1 MHPFHVCT
9 ILKSKFSRRNF
20 PKGLR
25 RLKIISRKKPATVGG
40 STRGIVRIPSNTAL
54 VTGFIFIIFL
64 AHQIPRKNA
73 MVVATAPVFKEIH
86 KGDQLISCINSL
98 IIHSPM
104 YRALANS
111 YFYVTLLFSPAQWK
125 LPRFLLLLSQ
135 FSDLPVY
142 LPLPL
147 CRSLPLQQYKG

>member
-73 MVVATAPVFKEIH
+73 IVVATAPVFREIH

-104 YRALANS
+104 YRALVNS
-111 YFYVTLLFSPAQWK
+111 YFYVTLLFSPAQWE
-125 LPRFLLLLSQ
+125 LPQFLLLLSQ

>member
-1 MHPFHVCT
+1 M
-9 ILKSKFSRRNF
+9 
-20 PKGLR
+20 
-25 RLKIISRKKPATVGG
+25 LKIISRKKPATVGG

-111 YFYVTLLFSPAQWK
+111 YFYVTLLFSPVQREF
-125 LPRFLLLLSQ
+125 PQFLLLMSQ
-135 FSDLPVY
+135 CSDLSVY
-142 LPLPL
+142 LLLLLQRFPPH
-147 CRSLPLQQYKG
+147 QQYTD